1 MNATK
6 TVEIGNKKMAKIFMS
21 EKDVETHFR
30 KLLED
35 ATGSQFLTLKKLT
48 GEHGGAWATDGVIEW
63 TAPCSTSVKVLLE
76 TKFGTDLKNPQTRS
90 SVLAQALYYC
100 KKFEN
105 RGEDTPSVIFVGDDK
120 LCFALEFGKV
130 QEFMGAQIDWSR
142 APSSPDKALTDAIS
156 EKGISA
162 HYESTLGVDGESL
175 KKLCEELTKG
185 CVYKVKPTKHNI
197 SAMFQYWVDHIIPQG
212 KYSPVEMTDI
222 FFGCVLYTEEQ
233 KIARTLSGKKVL
245 IGGREYE
252 LNVGAMDAW
261 FERRQ
266 RGLKP
271 SEIEELVSMR
281 DRIIEDD
288 TRRRQGAFYTPTL
301 WVDEA
306 HSEMDKVLGSS
317 WRDDCIVW
325 DCCAGTGNL
334 TRDYKF
340 KNLIISTA
348 ESPDVQALKR
358 EGYNKSFQYDFLN
371 PDSESPFFGEEDGDN
386 VLPLAVKKLLRE
398 GAKAG
403 KRLVFLINPPYATA
417 NNAGAKG
424 TAKAGVAQTIANG
437 EMKKAKLG
445 ACSQQLYAQFL
456 FQCEQVASEYGF
468 KKKSV
473 GVFSPILYMV
483 SGSFA
488 KFRPF
493 WYERY
498 SYQSGFMF
506 QASHFADVKGSW
518 AISFTLWSEGKT
530 DIKQGLPVTLKDM
543 EDESVISLSEK
554 LLYTSDGREASS
566 WVRELVKG
574 LKTFDAPQMKSGLS
588 IGQDGRGKQT
598 ANSLFYFSNNGN
610 SLQDSQT
617 LAYFTS
623 SCGSRAN
630 GTSVLAGEG
639 WRRAIALYSARKLSK
654 DTWVTHNDE
663 YLAPQT
669 ELEGYDQWVDDCHIY
684 ALLENK
690 NNMSAMRDVEY
701 KGKKHNIHNHFFWL
715 TRAEALKLYD
725 DNRANGLYRDAKMN
739 PIPYE
744 VEEEMGEDITPQ
756 WRKEGDPYFSHVL
769 PTLNLSPLAKEIM
782 GDLNK
787 LFIKSLTLRAS
798 TGSVEE
804 KGKQIDLHLGAWD
817 SGIYQHKK
825 LWATD
830 ANLKADWDSL
840 KAKHRELAKS
850 LEHGV
855 YTYGFLKK

>member
-1 MNATK
+1 MTK
-6 TVEIGNKKMAKIFMS
+6 TFMS

-35 ATGSQFLTLKKLT
+35 ATGAQFLTLKKLT
-48 GEHGGAWATDGVIEW
+48 GEQGGAWATDGVIEW

-120 LCFALEFGKV
+120 FCFALEFGKV
-130 QEFMGAQIDWSR
+130 KEFMGAQIDWSR
-142 APSSPDKALTDAIS
+142 ATSSPDKALTEAIS
-156 EKGISA
+156 EKGISP
-162 HYESTLGVDGESL
+162 HFETTLGVDGESL

-185 CVYKVKPTKHNI
+185 CVYKVKPSKHNI

-212 KYSPVEMTDI
+212 KYTPVEMTDI
-222 FFGCVLYTEEQ
+222 FFGCVFYTEEQ
-233 KIARTLSGKKVL
+233 KIARTLSGKEVL

-252 LNVGAMDAW
+252 LNVGAMNAW

-317 WRDDCIVW
+317 WREDCIVW

-348 ESPDVQALKR
+348 EAPDVQALKR
-358 EGYNKSFQYDFLN
+358 EGYSKSFQYDFLN
-371 PDSESPFFGEEDGDN
+371 PEAESPFFGEGDGDN
-386 VLPLAVKKLLRE
+386 VLPLSVKKILRE

-424 TAKAGVAQTIANG
+424 TAKAGVAQSIANE

-468 KKKSV
+468 KQKSV

-518 AISFTLWSEGKT
+518 GIGFTLWSEGNT
-530 DIKQGLPVTLKDM
+530 DITQGFVMTLKGM
-543 EDESVISLSEK
+543 EDENVISLGDK
-554 LLYTSDGREASS
+554 ILYASDGREASS

-574 LKTFDAPQMKSGLS
+574 AKTFDAPQMKSGLALA
-588 IGQDGRGKQT
+588 QEGRGKQT
-598 ANSLFYFSNNGN
+598 LDSLFYLLVAGNNLQQAGQLTAFFSTTFSN
-610 SLQDSQT
+610 
-617 LAYFTS
+617 
-623 SCGSRAN
+623 AN
-630 GTSVLAGEG
+630 GLSVLAGEG
-639 WRRAIALYSARKLSK
+639 WRRAIALLCARKLIAS
-654 DTWVTHNDE
+654 TWANQKDE

-669 ELEGYDQWVDDCHIY
+669 ELEGYDQWVDDCHVY
-684 ALLENK
+684 ALLHSA
-690 NNMSAMRDVEY
+690 NNMTAMRSVTY
-701 KGKKHNIHNHFFWL
+701 KGQSYNIHNHFFWL
-715 TRAEALKLYD
+715 TRKEAMKLYD
-725 DNRANGLYRDAKMN
+725 DNRANDLYRDAKIN

-756 WRKEGDPYFSHVL
+756 WRKDGDPYFSHVL

-782 GDLNK
+782 EDLNK

-804 KGKQIDLHLGAWD
+804 KGKQIDLHLSAWD

-830 ANLKADWDSL
+830 ATLKADWEAL